1 MISVSQLTRFSQRFG
16 RYYAQCFTPLLERTG
31 LTMREIHVLLF
42 LANHPGQDTAREVVE
57 CRGLAK
63 SQVSQ
68 AGEVLAGRGVLERRA
83 DGGDRR
89 VVHLAITGAGAP
101 LAREAQEIQA
111 ACGRELLSGL
121 TEEEQASFR
130 RLLSKVLERTE
141 TVLSSAAGS
150 AAANSEEGAQTT

>member
-1 MISVSQLTRFSQRFG
+1 MITIAQQTSLPRKFSK
-16 RYYAQCFTPLLERTG
+16 YYDRQFLPLLERTG
-31 LTMREIHVLLF
+31 LTMREMHVLLV

-68 AGEVLAGRGVLERRA
+68 AVEVLAGRGVLERRA

-89 VVHLAITGAGAP
+89 VVHLAITEAGAP

-121 TEEEQASFR
+121 TEEEQACFR
-130 RLLSKVLERTE
+130 KLLSKVLERTE
-141 TVLSSAAGS
+141 TVL
-150 AAANSEEGAQTT
+150 